1 MSIAVVTFTDLAP
14 NADLVLRPGKNLRT
28 GEGQFQARFKHA
40 TSLEEDVLT
49 LASAVFAS
57 DLAFKRGLREQFT
70 RTIDLTVPVVN
81 LAAFQ
86 GIRDELVYILFI
98 LSHDAWNI
106 RFSQKPGSP
115 EIPCTDDCNVPGK
128 VLLFSGGLDSLAA
141 AVRYAESEEAVQL
154 VSHTTGNQ
162 TVATAQASL
171 FKYLDRT
178 YTGKL
183 DRIAVRVGGVNRP
196 QYPFL
201 SDENREETQRTRS
214 FLFLCLAALTARRRG
229 IHDVVVIAENGQLA
243 IHLPLTAARISAF
256 STHTAHPEFVARMGP
271 MLTQLLGFRI
281 NIENPFLYMTKAEVI
296 EALAKSHSEIIPVA
310 VSCWKASRIAGGKNH
325 CGFCIP
331 CLVRRIA
338 LEYRGMT
345 IDEYQRDILSEKV
358 GKLDS
363 DDDGKRNL
371 MELAEFVCTFAN
383 SAPLAEMEVLYP
395 ELVSQYY
402 DGTRAVDMYRRFAV
416 EARSVFDNYRYIRK
430 LVR

>member
-1 MSIAVVTFTDLAP
+1 
-14 NADLVLRPGKNLRT
+14 LRT
-28 GEGQFQARFKHA
+28 GERQFVARFTHA
-40 TSLEEDVLT
+40 TSLEEDLLT
-49 LASAVFAS
+49 LAAAVFAS
-57 DLAFKRGLREQFT
+57 DIAFKRGLREQFT

-81 LAAFQ
+81 LPTFQ
-86 GIRDELVYILFI
+86 GIRDELVYNLFL
-98 LSHDAWNI
+98 LSHDAWTI
-106 RFSQKPGSP
+106 RFTQKLGTP
-115 EIPCTDDCNVPGK
+115 EIPRPDDSGVPGK

-141 AVRYAESEEAVQL
+141 AVRYSESEEAVQL

-162 TVATAQASL
+162 TVTAAQASL
-171 FKYLDRT
+171 FKYLNRA
-178 YTGKL
+178 YPGKL
-183 DRIAVRVGGVNRP
+183 DRVAVRVGGVNRP
-196 QYPFL
+196 EYPFPT
-201 SDENREETQRTRS
+201 DESREETQRTRS

-296 EALAKSHSEIIPVA
+296 EPLAVSHPQAIPEA
-310 VSCWKASRIAGGKNH
+310 VSCWKASRVMGAKKH

-338 LEYRGMT
+338 LEYRRVN
-345 IDEYQRDILSEKV
+345 IDEYYRDILSEKV

-383 SAPLAEMEVLYP
+383 PASLAEMEVLYP
-395 ELVSQYY
+395 ELVSEYY
-402 DGTRAVDMYRRFAV
+402 DASRAVDMYRRFAA
-416 EARSVFDNYRYIRK
+416 EARSVFENYKHIRK
-430 LVR
+430 LLR